1 MDPMGSIVKPAL
13 TDITVPAPRATTA
26 RASTRNQRALA
37 GLLDSNKLTCL
48 AEILARVVAN

>member
-1 MDPMGSIVKPAL
+1 MDRMGSTVKPAL
-13 TDITVPAPRATTA
+13 TDVTVPAPGATIV

-48 AEILARVVAN
+48 AEILTRVVAN